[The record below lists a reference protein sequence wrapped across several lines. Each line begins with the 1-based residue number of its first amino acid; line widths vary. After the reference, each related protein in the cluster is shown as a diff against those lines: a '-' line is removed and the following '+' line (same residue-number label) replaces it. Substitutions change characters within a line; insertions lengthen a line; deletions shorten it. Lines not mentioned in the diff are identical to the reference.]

1 MNNYKIYLDNCT
13 FNRPFDKRNQLS
25 IVLEADAKLYIQ
37 QSISEKKIDL
47 VWSYILDFENDANP
61 FKERRFAVKQWQK
74 LAITDID
81 ENEQILKN
89 AINLTKLGLKS
100 KDALHV
106 ACAMFAECDFF
117 ITTDSNILKKLK
129 KYSKI
134 RAISPIEFIY
144 LFKE

>member
-37 QSISEKKIDL
+37 QSILEKRIDL

>member
-37 QSISEKKIDL
+37 QSILEKRIDF

>member
-37 QSISEKKIDL
+37 QSILEKRIDL

-89 AINLTKLGLKS
+89 AINLYCER
-100 KDALHV
+100 D
-106 ACAMFAECDFF
+106 
-117 ITTDSNILKKLK
+117 
-129 KYSKI
+129 KI
-134 RAISPIEFIY
+134 VQYE
-144 LFKE
+144 

>member
-1 MNNYKIYLDNCT
+1 M
-13 FNRPFDKRNQLS
+13 
-25 IVLEADAKLYIQ
+25 
-37 QSISEKKIDL
+37 
-47 VWSYILDFENDANP
+47 WSYILDFENDANP